1 MDDVKTRLK
10 DCSEKAL
17 EAYDAWQDK
26 KEAEHR
32 EELQEAIHELRKVAS
47 RVEIE
52 IAMSER
58 QVATNKKIPIPSHRS
73 NSKSKEAVESILPD
87 QGNTESKPD
96 KKPAGRRPQRSSGG
110 PRRTLTKKSD

>member
-1 MDDVKTRLK
+1 MEDVKDRLA

-17 EAYDAWQDK
+17 KAYTNWQDK

-58 QVATNKKIPIPSHRS
+58 SVATSNKIPIPSHRS
-73 NSKSKEAVESILPD
+73 NSKSRDAVESILPD
-87 QGNTESKPD
+87 SGSTESAAP
-96 KKPAGRRPQRSSGG
+96 KKEGGRRPQRSNG
-110 PRRTLTKKSD
+110 RRTITKK